1 MRRMH
6 PLVLVTL
13 AGALGTLCRVLC
25 VRAATELFGPRFPWG
40 TAIVNLLG
48 CVAFG
53 AVLTLATE
61 RARLSPEVRFVL
73 LSGFMGAFTTFS
85 SLVGDTAALWTSGR
99 PALAVLNA
107 VGQNVFGY
115 LCFAV
120 GTALAK

>member
-1 MRRMH
+1 MRRMRS
-6 PLVLVTL
+6 LVLVML
-13 AGALGTLCRVLC
+13 AGALGTLCRVGC

-61 RARLSPEVRFVL
+61 RARLSPEARFVL

-99 PALAVLNA
+99 PVLAVLNA
-107 VGQNVFGY
+107 VGQNVLGY

-120 GTALAK
+120 GTALPK